1 MNRLTSL
8 GFSHGGIVDTL
19 QKIPRMNGDDG
30 WATLKRGEAVLT
42 PEQTEDF
49 QKLLHNLDVVNPA
62 VDLYKSMQ
70 TRNIDMVSDPMISQ
84 STGDINIDMS
94 FPGVTNYE
102 EFRQKLQSDPKI
114 ERMFK
119 SMIWNKGS
127 LSKYSTKM

>member
-1 MNRLTSL
+1 
-8 GFSHGGIVDTL
+8 
-19 QKIPRMNGDDG
+19 MNGDDG

-42 PEQTEDF
+42 PEQTAAF
-49 QKLLHNLDVVNPA
+49 QKLLQNLDVVNPA
-62 VDLYKSMQ
+62 VDLYKNMK
-70 TRNIDMVSDPMISQ
+70 NVDVAPDCMISQ

-119 SMIWNKGS
+119 SMIWDKGS
-127 LSKYSTKM
+127 LSKYNTKMYL